1 MLAAIGDLVEDIVV
15 QLRGAVQ
22 LASDTA
28 STITRRRGGSAA
40 NVCAAAAL
48 AGAPTRFIGQVGD
61 DAAGTMLTDM
71 LSSAG
76 VDLAVRRAGRTGTIV
91 VLVDAHGERTMFPD
105 AGASRQLDAPERSW
119 LDGVHTLHIPVYS
132 LVDEPIATSSRT
144 LAEWAHDAGVT
155 VSIDA
160 SSAGVL
166 DEAGVDRMITV
177 MRELRPRVLFANEAE
192 AACLGAEGLA
202 AIGAPIVVVKQGPR
216 PALVHVNGTAPVE
229 VAANDLGAVADTTA
243 AGDSFAAGFLNALAA
258 GADPVEAAH
267 HGHDLAA
274 RVITTAR

>member
-1 MLAAIGDLVEDIVV
+1 MLAAVGDLVEDIVV
-15 QLRGAVQ
+15 HLRGSVQ

-40 NVCAAAAL
+40 NVSAAAAL
-48 AGAPTRFIGQVGD
+48 VGAPTRFIGQVGD
-61 DAAGTMLTDM
+61 DAAGTMLTS
-71 LSSAG
+71 LLAEAG
-76 VDLAVRRAGRTGTIV
+76 VDLAVRHSGRTGTIV
-91 VLVDAHGERTMFPD
+91 VLVDASGERTMFPD
-105 AGASRQLDAPERSW
+105 AGASRQLDTPDRRW

-132 LVDEPIATSSRT
+132 LVDEPIASTSRT

-166 DEAGVDRMITV
+166 EDAGVDRMITV

-192 AACLGAEGLA
+192 AECLGNDGFV

-216 PALVHVNGTAPVE
+216 PALVHVNGTAPIA
-229 VAANDLGAVADTTA
+229 VAANDLGTVADTTA
-243 AGDSFAAGFLNALAA
+243 AGDSFAAGFLIALAA
-258 GADPVEAAH
+258 GADPVEAARR
-267 HGHDLAA
+267 GHDLAA
-274 RVITTAR
+274 QVITAAR